1 MLKIYKR
8 SRTGNLHKKCHFVL
22 TNKKVK
28 FINKRNKFKY
38 NFFKEFFKMQD
49 VFQGGYLV
57 NKYEFVTALSFKLG
71 CTKKEADKYL
81 KAFEEVITEELKNG
95 GKIQLI
101 GFGSFEVIERPAR
114 EGRNPLTGDTLNIP
128 AVKVARFKPG
138 KALKDSINFKE
149 DSDIESELS

>member
-8 SRTGNLHKKCHFVL
+8 SRTGNLYKKCHFDL

-81 KAFEEVITEELKNG
+81 KAFEEVIMEELKNG